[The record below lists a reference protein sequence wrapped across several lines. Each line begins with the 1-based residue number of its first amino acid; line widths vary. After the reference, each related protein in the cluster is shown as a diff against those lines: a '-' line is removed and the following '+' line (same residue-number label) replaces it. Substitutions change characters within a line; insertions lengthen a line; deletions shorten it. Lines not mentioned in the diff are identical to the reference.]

1 MHQPYPKVQ
10 LYWASVHGNLN
21 FKWTFCLN
29 EVTCVSVQNFDRC
42 VFFEWMAKWPWEFPA
57 KSNGL
62 TRTTSQLKIHINE
75 MHYNSYPYVEVR
87 SIANGD
93 GKWWD
98 LLDFQLW
105 LRVSV
110 FGCCSDTNRMINWKL
125 IFGIDLCCDNKFSGH
140 FRCVWQIELNW
151 SGLLMTNDANAT
163 TWWK

>member
-1 MHQPYPKVQ
+1 MDILLEWSNVCECPKFRSMCIFWVDGKMTVGISSEIERT
-10 LYWASVHGNLN
+10 Y
-21 FKWTFCLN
+21 
-29 EVTCVSVQNFDRC
+29 
-42 VFFEWMAKWPWEFPA
+42 
-57 KSNGL
+57 SNY
-62 TRTTSQLKIHINE
+62 TKTSQLKIHINE